1 MIHYRVTLS
10 LGVSL
15 LLLAGCDDRM
25 GPERV
30 PSAGQGVQPV
40 RRISLDSR
48 DESLLAEL
56 DRIAPGAAQSVRPLL
71 ENGDV
76 AAITLP
82 DEQAQRIVNQILANR
97 AIRANEHQR
106 AQQAIAARVTF
117 AEVVMVESLPSAA
130 DAVVQYSAR
139 GRDPV
144 IILPEDASGRALGAA
159 IAAVYRLRKAADT
172 LPADGGRV
180 VIRNARMPSSWSPE
194 MKEGTEEVLRD
205 LRARPVRTVPGVGRG
220 RQTRVPLLTG

>member
-1 MIHYRVTLS
+1 M
-10 LGVSL
+10 
-15 LLLAGCDDRM
+15 
-25 GPERV
+25 
-30 PSAGQGVQPV
+30 

-56 DRIAPGAAQSVRPLL
+56 DRIAPGAAHSVRPLL

-106 AQQAIAARVTF
+106 AQQDIAARVTF
-117 AEVVMVESLPSAA
+117 ADVVMVESLPSAA
-130 DAVVQYSAR
+130 DAVVQYSPQ

-144 IILPEDASGRALGAA
+144 IILPEDASGRALGAG
-159 IAAVYRLRKAADT
+159 IAAVYRLRKSAET
-172 LPADGGRV
+172 LPAEGGRV

-194 MKEGTEEVLRD
+194 MKEGAEEVLRD
-205 LRARPVRTVPGVGRG
+205 LRTRPVRNVPGVGRG